1 MIVKEFKIYEVGLD
15 ALSCQLANMAKI
27 NIDFA
32 NAILLTFFEVGG
44 CLTLYE
50 YLYCLEIDNIE
61 NTFKLNTDVLS
72 NYYD

>member
-27 NIDFA
+27 NINFA
-32 NAILLTFFEVGG
+32 NAILLAFFEIGG
-44 CLTLYE
+44 CLTLDE
-50 YLYCLEIDNIE
+50 YLYCLEIDNIK
-61 NTFKLNTDVLS
+61 NTFELNLDLLS